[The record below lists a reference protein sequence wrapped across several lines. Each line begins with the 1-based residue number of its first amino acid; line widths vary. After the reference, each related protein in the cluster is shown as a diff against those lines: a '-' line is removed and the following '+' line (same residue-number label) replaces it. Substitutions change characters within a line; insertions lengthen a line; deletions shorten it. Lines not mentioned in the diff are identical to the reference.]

1 MDYMNF
7 DKENEQLE
15 QDSANLGEDIN
26 ELSRNQ
32 AECSQRIDYI
42 LGQVNDLRE
51 KMGMQKLEFKEETT
65 VSDLNMYIEQVFPN
79 NSSLIIQ

>member
-51 KMGMQKLEFKEETT
+51 KWVCRNWNLKKKLQFQT
-65 VSDLNMYIEQVFPN
+65 
-79 NSSLIIQ
+79 

>member
-32 AECSQRIDYI
+32 AE
-42 LGQVNDLRE
+42 
-51 KMGMQKLEFKEETT
+51 
-65 VSDLNMYIEQVFPN
+65 
-79 NSSLIIQ
+79 

>member
-32 AECSQRIDYI
+32 AECSQRIDY
-42 LGQVNDLRE
+42 
-51 KMGMQKLEFKEETT
+51 
-65 VSDLNMYIEQVFPN
+65 P
-79 NSSLIIQ
+79 